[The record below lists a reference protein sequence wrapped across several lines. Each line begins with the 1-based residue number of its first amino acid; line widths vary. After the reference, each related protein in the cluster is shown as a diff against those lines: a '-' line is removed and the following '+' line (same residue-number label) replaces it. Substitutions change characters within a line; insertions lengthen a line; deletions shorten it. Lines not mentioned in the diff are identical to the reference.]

1 MNFLAHLFLSGP
13 PGEIMLGNFIADSV
27 TSRMQGNYSVGIQK
41 GIELHRAIDTF
52 TDQHPVV
59 EQSKARL
66 RERYRK
72 YAPVIVD
79 IFYDHVLAKE
89 WDNFSKTG
97 LRSYADEAYL
107 FLGTHTASFPERSLG
122 FYRYMQHSDILYNYS
137 RTEGIARVMQGM
149 ARRSNF
155 NSGMEHSSEMLQ
167 RYYKEFREEFLLFF
181 PELQQ
186 MTRDLLLK

>member
-27 TSRMQGNYSVGIQK
+27 TSRMQGSYSAGIQK

-89 WDNFSKTG
+89 WGDFSKTD

-107 FLGTHTASFPERSLG
+107 FLGAHTTSFPARSLG

-137 RTEGIARVMQGM
+137 RAEGIDRVMQGM

-155 NSGMEHSSEMLQ
+155 DSGMEHSSEMLLSH
-167 RYYKEFREEFLLFF
+167 YKEFREEFLIFF

-186 MTRDLLLK
+186 MTHDFLLK